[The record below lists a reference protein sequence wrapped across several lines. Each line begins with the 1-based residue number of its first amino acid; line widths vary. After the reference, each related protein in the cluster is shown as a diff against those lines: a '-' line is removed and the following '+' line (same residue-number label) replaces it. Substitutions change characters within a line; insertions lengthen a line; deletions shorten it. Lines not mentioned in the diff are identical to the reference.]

1 MNALTTKSSRIKLSS
16 HVRKLFY
23 STKEFA
29 RLLGKSEKTIL
40 RWKEDET
47 FPFPSYEL
55 GERSTVWLISDVEKW
70 VNSRASKK
78 DKT

>member
-1 MNALTTKSSRIKLSS
+1 MNALTTKTHRIKLSS
-16 HVRKLFY
+16 HVRKMFY

-40 RWKEDET
+40 RWKDDQT

-78 DKT
+78 

>member
-1 MNALTTKSSRIKLSS
+1 MNALVTKSSRIKLST
-16 HVRKLFY
+16 HVRKMFY

-40 RWKEDET
+40 RWKEDGT
-47 FPFPSYEL
+47 FPFTSYEL

-70 VNSRASKK
+70 LNSRADKK
-78 DKT
+78 